1 MTQNLTHL
9 TDEGLVIDYTF
20 WYDQGSRFQQEEFEV
35 EIKKI
40 VFEDVD
46 VTNLLLNV
54 ADGYIDDLIERLEEF
69 NRHG

>member
-9 TDEGLVIDYTF
+9 TDEGLVIDYTY
-20 WYDQGSRFQQEEFEV
+20 WYDLGNRFQQQEFEV

-40 VFEDVD
+40 VFEGID

-69 NRHG
+69 NRHV